1 MKIKTGDKIK
11 VLQGKDKGKQGKVIQ
26 VMLKDNRVVV
36 EGVNLFIK
44 HVKPK
49 REREKGQRVEFPAA
63 MDVSKVMLICP
74 RCSKAA
80 RVGHKTL
87 ENGKRVRICAKCKDV
102 V

>member
-26 VMLKDNRVVV
+26 VMPKDNKVVI
-36 EGVNLFIK
+36 EGINLFIK

-49 REREKGQRVEFPAA
+49 KEREKGQRVEFPVA
-63 MDVSKVMLICP
+63 MDVSKVMLVCP
-74 RCSKAA
+74 RCGKAA
-80 RVGHKTL
+80 RIGHKLL
-87 ENGKRVRICAKCKDV
+87 ENGKRVRVCGKCKDV